1 MYVPQR
7 TMHTPR
13 MPIQLRRCVSTVAI
27 GLAVCATASVA
38 HGQVYKCSDGTG
50 KTTYS
55 DVPCGSGSKPLK
67 LPDEANRSSTNPNVC
82 AQLLDE
88 TQRLAA
94 EAERN
99 AKRGRT
105 ESARSA
111 NRRQALT
118 KQYETRCVGIAR
130 SGANPK

>member
-1 MYVPQR
+1 MPKQL
-7 TMHTPR
+7 PR
-13 MPIQLRRCVSTVAI
+13 LAAKIAVAFVI
-27 GLAVCATASVA
+27 CTAASIV
-38 HGQVYKCSDGTG
+38 HGQVYKCTDGAG

-55 DVPCGSGSKPLK
+55 DVPCDAGSKPLK
-67 LPDEANRSSTNPNVC
+67 LPDEANRSNTNPNVC

-105 ESARSA
+105 ESAGSVK
-111 NRRQALT
+111 RRQALT
-118 KQYETRCVGIAR
+118 KQYETRCVGISR
-130 SGANPK
+130 SEPNPK

>member
-1 MYVPQR
+1 M
-7 TMHTPR
+7 PR
-13 MPIQLRRCVSTVAI
+13 QLPRRATNVAAALVI
-27 GLAVCATASVA
+27 YTIAAIA
-38 HGQVYKCSDGTG
+38 HGQVYKCTDGTG

-55 DVPCGSGSKPLK
+55 DVPCASGSKPLK
-67 LPDEANRSSTNPNVC
+67 LPDEANRSNMNPNVC

-99 AKRGRT
+99 TKRGRT
-105 ESARSA
+105 ESPRSL
-111 NRRQALT
+111 NHRQALT

-130 SGANPK
+130 SEPNPK

>member
-1 MYVPQR
+1 M
-7 TMHTPR
+7 PR
-13 MPIQLRRCVSTVAI
+13 ELP
-27 GLAVCATASVA
+27 GCATKMAIAFVICTTA
-38 HGQVYKCSDGTG
+38 PITHGQVYKCTDGTG

-55 DVPCGSGSKPLK
+55 DVPCGSGSKPHK
-67 LPDEANRSSTNPNVC
+67 LPDEANRSNTNPNVC

-99 AKRGRT
+99 TKRGRA
-105 ESARSA
+105 ESPRSL
-111 NRRQALT
+111 NHRQALT

-130 SGANPK
+130 SEPNPK

>member
-1 MYVPQR
+1 MA
-7 TMHTPR
+7 
-13 MPIQLRRCVSTVAI
+13 VAF
-27 GLAVCATASVA
+27 VFCATASIA
-38 HGQVYKCSDGTG
+38 HGQVYKCTDGSG

-67 LPDEANRSSTNPNVC
+67 LPDEANRSNTNPNVC

-88 TQRLAA
+88 TQRLAT

-99 AKRGRT
+99 AKRGRA
-105 ESARSA
+105 ESARSL
-111 NRRQALT
+111 NHRQALT

-130 SGANPK
+130 SEPNPK

>member
-1 MYVPQR
+1 MTIAFVIC
-7 TMHTPR
+7 TM
-13 MPIQLRRCVSTVAI
+13 
-27 GLAVCATASVA
+27 ASIA
-38 HGQVYKCSDGTG
+38 HGQVYKCSDSTG

-67 LPDEANRSSTNPNVC
+67 LPDEPNRSSTNPNMC

-88 TQRLAA
+88 THRLAA

-105 ESARSA
+105 ESASSVSH
-111 NRRQALT
+111 RQALT
-118 KQYETRCVGIAR
+118 KQYETRCVGISR
-130 SGANPK
+130 SEPNPK

>member
-1 MYVPQR
+1 MSK
-7 TMHTPR
+7 
-13 MPIQLRRCVSTVAI
+13 QLTRIAAKIVF
-27 GLAVCATASVA
+27 AVVFMTTSIA
-38 HGQVYKCSDGTG
+38 HGQVYKCTDGAG
-50 KTTYS
+50 NTTYS
-55 DVPCGSGSKPLK
+55 DAPCGPGSKPLR
-67 LPDEANRSSTNPNVC
+67 LPDDTKGRTTNPNVC

-105 ESARSA
+105 ESSRSLKH
-111 NRRQALT
+111 RQALT

-130 SGANPK
+130 SEPNPK

>member
-1 MYVPQR
+1 
-7 TMHTPR
+7 
-13 MPIQLRRCVSTVAI
+13 MPIAPNMPTQLPRCVTRMAF
-27 GLAVCATASVA
+27 AVVICTTASIA
-38 HGQVYKCSDGTG
+38 HGQVYKCTDGTG
-50 KTTYS
+50 TTTYA
-55 DVPCGSGSKPLK
+55 DFPCGAGSKPLR
-67 LPDEANRSSTNPNVC
+67 LPDDTKGSNTNPNAC

-99 AKRGRT
+99 AKRGRA
-105 ESARSA
+105 ESPRSL

-130 SGANPK
+130 SEPNPK

>member
-1 MYVPQR
+1 M
-7 TMHTPR
+7 
-13 MPIQLRRCVSTVAI
+13 A
-27 GLAVCATASVA
+27 LAFVIYAMASIA
-38 HGQVYKCSDGTG
+38 HSQVYKCTDGAG

-67 LPDEANRSSTNPNVC
+67 IPDEANRSNTNPNMC

-99 AKRGRT
+99 AKRGRA
-105 ESARSA
+105 ESPRSL
-111 NRRQALT
+111 NHRRALT
-118 KQYETRCVGIAR
+118 KQYETRCIGIAR
-130 SGANPK
+130 SEPIPK

>member
-1 MYVPQR
+1 MVIAFVIC
-7 TMHTPR
+7 TM
-13 MPIQLRRCVSTVAI
+13 
-27 GLAVCATASVA
+27 ASIA
-38 HGQVYKCSDGTG
+38 HGQVYKCTDATG

-55 DVPCGSGSKPLK
+55 DFPCGSGSTPLK
-67 LPDEANRSSTNPNVC
+67 LPDDTKGSNTNPNAC

-99 AKRGRT
+99 AQRGRA
-105 ESARSA
+105 ESPRSL
-111 NRRQALT
+111 NHRQALT

-130 SGANPK
+130 SKPNPK